1 MTADIG
7 ATGAP
12 FNTQIPL
19 LAENANIQAA
29 LRIYHYG
36 SNTSNPSPLPGES
49 IAGYLQNLQETKRNL
64 ASESIGNN
72 IDLNSLIE
80 TGSYSQVS
88 NSGARS
94 EGSAN
99 YPLYSDGLKY
109 AGLLEVVQ
117 DGALVYQTY
126 TATISSANIVK
137 YWRAYFIVPGAT
149 LPSWSSWN
157 TTPTVDHVHDTRYFL
172 KYGIN
177 SSDKGASTYTSTVID
192 SAIAVVAAVTAQKPT
207 SIVKTIFV
215 QDPANGNPSGAV
227 NNDLWFW

>member
-49 IAGYLQNLQETKRNL
+49 IAGYLQNLKETKRNL
-64 ASESIGNN
+64 LSESIGNAAN
-72 IDLNSLIE
+72 LNSFVT
-80 TGSYSQVS
+80 TGNYSQAS

-109 AGLLEVVQ
+109 AGMLEVVQ
-117 DGALVYQTY
+117 DGVLVYQTY
-126 TATISSANIVK
+126 TATIASGNIVK
-137 YWRAYFIVPGAT
+137 YWRAYFAGAW
-149 LPSWSSWN
+149 SSSWN
-157 TTPTVDHVHDTRYFL
+157 TTPTVDHIHDTRYLL

-177 SSDKGASTYTSTVID
+177 SSDKGASTYTSTAID
-192 SAIAVVAAVTAQKPT
+192 SAIAVVAAVAAQKPT